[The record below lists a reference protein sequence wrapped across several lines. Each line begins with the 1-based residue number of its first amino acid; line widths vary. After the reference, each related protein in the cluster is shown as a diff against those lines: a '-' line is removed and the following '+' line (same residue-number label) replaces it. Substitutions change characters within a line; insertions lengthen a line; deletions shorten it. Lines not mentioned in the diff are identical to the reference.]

1 MHSPHK
7 RRIFIVDDHFLIPQ
21 GIAALLADQNGFEI
35 SGISNNPAEVMTMLK
50 RNPTDILLTDIS
62 MPQMSGIELTRQV
75 KKQYPK
81 MRVLALSMLCEYNT
95 IKQMLDAGVSGYI
108 LKDTSRE
115 ELVEALK
122 TIANGEQYFSAEV
135 KHEMTKAGS
144 MIKFTEREIEIIK
157 LIAKE
162 HSSREIADRL
172 AISERTVES
181 HRSNILR
188 KASATNTAG
197 LLQYAYHHNLI

>member
-1 MHSPHK
+1 MQSPHK

-21 GIAALLADQNGFEI
+21 GIAATLADQNGFEV
-35 SGISNNPAEVMTMLK
+35 SGVSNNPAEVMAMLK

-75 KKQYPK
+75 LQKYPRI
-81 MRVLALSMLCEYNT
+81 RVMALSMFCDAHT
-95 IKQMLDAGVSGYI
+95 IRQMIDAGISGYV
-108 LKDTSRE
+108 LKDASRE
-115 ELVEALK
+115 ELVEALT
-122 TIANGEQYFSAEV
+122 TIANGGQYFSAEV
-135 KHEMTKAGS
+135 KHEMSKGNS
-144 MIKFTEREIEIIK
+144 MIRFTEREIEIIK

-188 KASATNTAG
+188 KASAANTAG
-197 LLQYAYHHNLI
+197 LLQYVHQHNLI